1 MGKKLITI
9 KHLDNL
15 YKKGERELLLD
26 KNSIISPGAKDY
38 AKEKGIKV
46 VYGSL
51 KKPEVRNEK
60 KAEDEIKSILLKD
73 YNMSEELICEI
84 TKKCLDKLK

>member
-9 KHLDNL
+9 KHLDNM
-15 YKKGERELLLD
+15 YKNGERELLLE
-26 KNSIISPGAKDY
+26 KNYIISPGAKDY

-46 VYGSL
+46 LYGVQQ
-51 KKPEVRNEK
+51 KNDVRNK
-60 KAEDEIKSILLKD
+60 KKVEDEIKSILTKD
-73 YNMSEELICEI
+73 YEITDKMICEV

>member
-9 KHLDNL
+9 KHLDDM
-15 YKKGERELLLD
+15 YKNGERELLLD

-51 KKPEVRNEK
+51 QKTEVRNEK
-60 KAEDEIKSILLKD
+60 KVEDEIKSILLKD
-73 YNMSEELICEI
+73 YKVSEEMICEI
-84 TKKCLDKLK
+84 TKNCLIKLK